1 MAHIGS
7 SNRVAPSTKLIAE
20 MEYELYAPA
29 KSPIFTCCISPA
41 MQSRMYARIYD
52 NHLEINQ
59 PIDACCCCSSEE
71 CVVDRVKVYKFD
83 KAPFRSTTNCC
94 GPPVIF
100 NINETY
106 CCCICTNQT
115 VASAPCNCLGLKSF
129 CCCGSPCYFGYRDY
143 FTLNIPSVKSGSEFL
158 SKLKSTVKS
167 YAIRNNLPEGEMA
180 VFEDVTWIQNPVL
193 YSTTIR
199 SQSEITE
206 HVGRTASRDR
216 RQDYN
221 IMRQQPGSS
230 APVKPVGRTPSR
242 SRGRR

>member
-115 VASAPCNCLGLKSF
+115 VASAPCNCLGLKSC
-129 CCCGSPCYFGYRDY
+129 CCCGSPCYFGYRD
-143 FTLNIPSVKSGSEFL
+143 L
-158 SKLKSTVKS
+158 
-167 YAIRNNLPEGEMA
+167 
-180 VFEDVTWIQNPVL
+180 
-193 YSTTIR
+193 
-199 SQSEITE
+199 
-206 HVGRTASRDR
+206 H
-216 RQDYN
+216 
-221 IMRQQPGSS
+221 
-230 APVKPVGRTPSR
+230 
-242 SRGRR
+242 